1 MNHQRRRALKAGGG
15 LGIYGLLAAT
25 GLLGPDLARADAD
38 RRLFAATSLREVL
51 AVLGI
56 ERPDD
61 SVDIDIGAADI
72 AENGALV
79 PVSVTS
85 AIPATEQIVLAVE
98 KNPNMVT
105 AVFTFPEGTLPEVH
119 TRLKMAETSDVY
131 ALVRA
136 GGRLYAARKQ
146 VRVTLGGCIA

>member
-1 MNHQRRRALKAGGG
+1 MNHQRRRALKAGAG
-15 LGIYGLLAAT
+15 LAVYGLLVAN
-25 GLLGPDLARADAD
+25 GLLRTADVRADT
-38 RRLFAATSLREVL
+38 RRQLFAAQSMREVL
-51 AVLGI
+51 ALLGAEQPIDSLDI
-56 ERPDD
+56 E
-61 SVDIDIGAADI
+61 IGAADI

-85 AIPATEQIVLAVE
+85 AIPATEQLVLLVE
-98 KNPNMVT
+98 NNPNRVA
-105 AVFTFPEGTLPEVH
+105 AVFTFPDGTLPEVR
-119 TRLKMAETSDVY
+119 TRLKMAETSDVH